1 MTDMS
6 RPVIKVCGV
15 RNQGVLEAAIRSGA
29 TAIGLNFVPTSRRK
43 VDLDTARQLKDWVS
57 TRGTKDIAWVGV
69 FANTDPKT
77 IESVRKELGLDAIQ
91 LHGSE
96 QPGDVRQ
103 IPGAFKAVR
112 LSSRE
117 DLEELRNFPGDLIL
131 IDAFVPNKLGGT
143 GRRIPLDLV
152 EAACRIRP
160 TVVAGGLN
168 HNNVVNLIETTR
180 PAGVDTASG
189 AENDQGQPC
198 PKSTEKFVTKAKQA
212 FRNLTV
218 GQ

>member
-1 MTDMS
+1 MTDLS
-6 RPVIKVCGV
+6 HPVIKVCGV
-15 RNQGVLEAAIRSGA
+15 RNKGVLEAAIRAGA

-43 VDLDTARQLKDWVS
+43 VDLITARQLKDW
-57 TRGTKDIAWVGV
+57 GLACGAEAIAWVGV
-69 FANTDPKT
+69 FANTDSKT
-77 IESVRKELGLDAIQ
+77 IERARGELGLDAIQ

-96 QPGDVRQ
+96 EPKDVGR

-112 LSSRE
+112 LSSSKDFE
-117 DLEELRNFPGDLIL
+117 QLRSFPGEYIL

-143 GRRIPLDLV
+143 GRRIPMDLV

-160 TVVAGGLN
+160 VVVAGGLN
-168 HNNVVNLIETTR
+168 HNNVTNLIETAR

-189 AENDQGQPC
+189 AEDDQGRPC
-198 PKSTEKFVTKAKQA
+198 PKSTQTFVERAKQA
-212 FRNLTV
+212 FGNLTV